1 MEDNF
6 NSEYNS
12 AWGLRV
18 HKDISEFTPAQ
29 QAMYNLSIR
38 LYIEGYDNSLE
49 IHPHMPN
56 GFILKNII
64 DCRKCKS
71 EDEPGNPVEGDF
83 ICGDNAYGLI
93 EAGFGFG
100 ISEHTNDD
108 VLGYLSVDDC
118 LKLVK
123 GTYWAEKGE

>member
-18 HKDISEFTPAQ
+18 NKDISEFTPAQ

-38 LYIEGYDNSLE
+38 LYMEGYDSSLE
-49 IHPHMPN
+49 IHSDMED
-56 GFILKNII
+56 GFILRNII
-64 DCRKCKS
+64 DRRKCES

-83 ICGDNAYGLI
+83 ICGKDAHGLI

-123 GTYWAEKGE
+123 GTYWAERGE

>member
-1 MEDNF
+1 MENNF

-29 QAMYNLSIR
+29 QMMYDLSVQ
-38 LYIEGYDNSLE
+38 LYLNGYDSSLE
-49 IHPHMPN
+49 IHSFMPD
-56 GFILKNII
+56 GFILKNIV
-64 DCRKCKS
+64 DRRKCKS

-83 ICGDNAYGLI
+83 VCGKYAYGPI

-100 ISEHTNDD
+100 ISEHTDDD
-108 VLGYLSVDDC
+108 VLGGLSVDDC

-123 GTYWAEKGE
+123 GTYWEKRG

>member
-38 LYIEGYDNSLE
+38 LYMEGYDSSLE
-49 IHPHMPN
+49 IHSDMED
-56 GFILKNII
+56 GFILRNII
-64 DCRKCKS
+64 DRRKCES

-83 ICGDNAYGLI
+83 ICGVYGLI

-100 ISEHTNDD
+100 ISEHTNDI